1 MAEEAIRC
9 LHCQSEAVV
18 KYGRASNGKERFRC
32 QQMGECGRT
41 FIRAY
46 AYPGR
51 LPAVKRQIIEMTL
64 NGSGV
69 RDIARV
75 LQVSPTTVIGEI
87 KKGQHALLSQQKC
100 RGRVLS
106 GSDHGRDPPGRGG
119 RGGRNVEFCA
129 EQSTSAL
136 VMACD

>member
-9 LHCQSEAVV
+9 LPCHSEAVV
-18 KYGRASNGKERFRC
+18 KYGRASNGKERYRC
-32 QQMGECGRT
+32 QRRDQCGRT

-51 LPAVKRQIIEMTL
+51 LPAVKRQIVEMTL

-75 LQVSPTTVIGEI
+75 LQISPTTVIGEL
-87 KKGQHALLSQQKC
+87 KKRPRRSLL
-100 RGRVLS
+100 
-106 GSDHGRDPPGRGG
+106 
-119 RGGRNVEFCA
+119 
-129 EQSTSAL
+129 
-136 VMACD
+136 

>member
-9 LHCQSEAVV
+9 PHCHSEAVV
-18 KYGRASNGKERFRC
+18 KYGRASNGKARYRC
-32 QQMGECGRT
+32 QQRGPCGRT

-51 LPAVKRQIIEMTL
+51 LPEVKRQIVEMTL

-75 LQVSPTTVIGEI
+75 LQVSPTTVIGEL
-87 KKGQHALLSQQKC
+87 KKRLARS
-100 RGRVLS
+100 
-106 GSDHGRDPPGRGG
+106 P
-119 RGGRNVEFCA
+119 
-129 EQSTSAL
+129 QSTTVSWKGA
-136 VMACD
+136 VPMRSW